1 MTLQPKASKC
11 SPASTPGSS
20 LSPVGNMRIQ
30 TVAELT
36 DKLQQGRLQ
45 FPSLQ
50 LASAQKGS
58 GRYLNLGLSG
68 EGRLLVQLGP
78 IRAPFGISKSAKY
91 EGLYNIALSLDDP
104 TQAAVIQS
112 LDASVIDLLLT
123 HSHQIWG
130 KQYTKEMVEEFYSQT
145 AWQSPTAN
153 GSAPLLRVK
162 LATRDNSIITKFY
175 DAQGNRLLPQR
186 EEEMVP
192 KQSTV
197 RVILSVS
204 SLYFESDKSCR
215 LAFKAEQIQVLESQ
229 SQQSYELDDFA
240 FVEDDSL
247 HA

>member
-1 MTLQPKASKC
+1 
-11 SPASTPGSS
+11 
-20 LSPVGNMRIQ
+20 MRIQ

-36 DKLQQGRLQ
+36 DKLREGRLQ

-68 EGRLLVQLGP
+68 EGRLLLQVGP

-91 EGLYNIALSLDDP
+91 EGLYNIALSLDDAA
-104 TQAAVIQS
+104 QAALIQS
-112 LDASVIDLLLT
+112 LDASVIDLLLS
-123 HSHQIWG
+123 HSQQIWG

-162 LATRDNSIITKFY
+162 LATRDNQVTTKFY
-175 DAQGNRLLPQR
+175 DRSGQR
-186 EEEMVP
+186 IETPSEDTFP
-192 KQSTV
+192 RQATV

-240 FVEDDSL
+240 FVDESSL
-247 HA
+247 QS